1 MPVPEQREPVE
12 RHLLRDTAYS
22 ALCDAIVAGT
32 LAPGERI
39 HDGEL
44 CSWLGLSRT
53 PVREALARLQ
63 EDGLVEMAPQRYT
76 RVAPM
81 SPREAR
87 DCFPLVAALH
97 ALATELAVPHLG
109 RVHVQ
114 RLRAENDTFLR
125 ALHAREGPAA
135 YAADDRF
142 HEVFLA
148 VAGNPQIS
156 QVLRRLAPRVHR
168 LERLRNGALP
178 GRRSVAQHEAI
189 IARAAAGDAA
199 GAGSAARENWLEL
212 GSLVERSLTPA
223 P

>member
-39 HDGEL
+39 HDAEL

-53 PVREALARLQ
+53 PVREALARLH

>member
-22 ALCDAIVAGT
+22 ALCDAIVTGT

-39 HDGEL
+39 HDSDL
-44 CSWLGLSRT
+44 CAWLGLSRT

-87 DCFPLVAALH
+87 DCFPLVATLH
-97 ALATELAVPHLG
+97 ALATELAVPHMR
-109 RVHVQ
+109 RVHIE
-114 RLRAENDTFLR
+114 RLRVENDAFLR
-125 ALHAREGPAA
+125 ALHKRDGPAA

-142 HEVFLA
+142 HEVFLTA
-148 VAGNPQIS
+148 AGNAQIS
-156 QVLRRLAPRVHR
+156 QVVTRLTPRVHR
-168 LERLRNGALP
+168 LERLRSGALP

-189 IARAAAGDAA
+189 IARAAAGDAG

-212 GSLVERSLTPA
+212 GALVERSLTPA
-223 P
+223 S

>member
-1 MPVPEQREPVE
+1 MPVPDQREPVE

-76 RVAPM
+76 RVTPM
-81 SPREAR
+81 STREAR
-87 DCFPLVAALH
+87 DCFPLVATLH
-97 ALATELAVPHLG
+97 ALATELAVPHM
-109 RVHVQ
+109 RRAHIE
-114 RLRAENDTFLR
+114 RLRAENEAFLR
-125 ALHAREGPAA
+125 ALHGRDGPAA

-142 HEVFLA
+142 HDVFLT
-148 VAGNPQIS
+148 VAGNPQVD
-156 QVLRRLAPRVHR
+156 QVLKRLTPRVHR
-168 LERLRNGALP
+168 LERLRDGALP

-212 GSLVERSLTPA
+212 GALVERSLTPA
-223 P
+223 E